1 MFLKQGG
8 VFKLIEMALVLSGK
22 RDLEDFDETLSYTKR
37 LPLVENIHHNDT
49 VGSADANDTNKEEN
63 KHSFSPKSQKKA
75 HSTDNHS
82 TNGAADYL
90 SCLANVCETQSVTP
104 KKKSTNEQLEASFN
118 SSVISKHNVI
128 ERVRLCSQR
137 HVQDKENCISP
148 KFQSPRK
155 RRLSAENQNTDGS
168 CNNLSYLANVC
179 ETQSVTPKK
188 KSMNEHFE
196 PPLTPTANL
205 KMLFSAVSPELRRRD
220 QLREETNKCRQCIS
234 SQIEDDDVP
243 SPKHHFSDSNLILDA
258 ESNKMLTTG
267 SRKEKSLGLLCQKF
281 LAKYPNYPDQ
291 NTGIDIS
298 LDEVARDLA
307 VERRRIYD
315 IVNVLESVEI
325 VSRVAKNKY
334 AWHGKTNL
342 CNTLAKLK
350 ALAERE
356 GFQEQMNKIK
366 EYERKKDLDDNFQP
380 YPFPDK
386 CHFDLDSEQGFSY
399 NIPKFLEK
407 SLGIMSQKFLML
419 FLVLKPKTV
428 NLDLAAKI
436 LIGDMTVDKTENS
449 KFKTKIRR
457 LYDIANI
464 LTSLDLIKKVHVT
477 EIRGR
482 KPAFKYIGPEI
493 DNTADINI
501 CSTDGCHRPSS
512 RHSLLDC
519 VKNQEIAHILNKPGK
534 KAISRSVTSQDDMFT
549 PNSTS
554 SNGKKAFSRH
564 ASFDSICEVAE
575 KERTKLFS
583 IKPSPLSTSQPC
595 SPTKDKNL
603 PQWKQFFPTPKD
615 NPQQIIWVQKGNEI
629 HEYHVIPSPGH
640 PLPLATAT
648 PVTKSDNGVHTPVSI
663 PSLTSGHALVATH
676 SVPVSTVGSKVSPAT
691 TEPSPLVHGT
701 LLKQPTN
708 NQLTPEQMKAVLK
721 SLKDP
726 VPVSA
731 HSGSSLVD
739 ASTQSSPT
747 ANQKTDSPSLSAK
760 SECEDNAKPV
770 PKQDQIQEADS
781 SNRPLTG
788 TGENGKR
795 QSPIRVLHLEPE
807 FQVDKDA
814 KADGDKTSENAPG
827 KDDLAVPLGSELNDI
842 EDKCF
847 KPISAPVVTALPT
860 HNCSC
865 CLSKHSIRASQ
876 PGTPKLVHLTNQTS
890 PHPVMQLPLLAVAS
904 VTASPAQVTNS
915 FAYTNTDIMS
925 SRGMKIHQ
933 LPSPHILTF
942 SPVPTIGIADN
953 SQPSQ
958 TLVAF
963 PVSQQ
968 SAMTL
973 ASVQLVQS
981 SCSASSQGNNV
992 QMKTPTPLTMHN
1004 PSTTPGGQMSFQ
1016 SPHSVLENIT
1026 FATPGSFYR
1035 NTPNPN
1041 LDQSSSQS
1049 SLLAGLKHANLNM
1062 QAQEKQPVCAGSAA
1076 RRLNLIES
1084 P

>member
-1 MFLKQGG
+1 
-8 VFKLIEMALVLSGK
+8 MALVLSGK
-22 RDLEDFDETLSYTKR
+22 RDLEDFDETLSYSKR

-63 KHSFSPKSQKKA
+63 KHSFSPKSPKKA

-155 RRLSAENQNTDGS
+155 RRLSAESQNTDGS

-205 KMLFSAVSPELRRRD
+205 KMLFSA
-220 QLREETNKCRQCIS
+220 
-234 SQIEDDDVP
+234 
-243 SPKHHFSDSNLILDA
+243 
-258 ESNKMLTTG
+258 
-267 SRKEKSLGLLCQKF
+267 
-281 LAKYPNYPDQ
+281 
-291 NTGIDIS
+291 
-298 LDEVARDLA
+298 
-307 VERRRIYD
+307 
-315 IVNVLESVEI
+315 
-325 VSRVAKNKY
+325 
-334 AWHGKTNL
+334 
-342 CNTLAKLK
+342 

-380 YPFPDK
+380 YPFTDK
-386 CHFDLDSEQGFSY
+386 CHFDLDSEQGFSN

-603 PQWKQFFPTPKD
+603 PQWKQFFSTPKD

-640 PLPLATAT
+640 PLPLAAAA
-648 PVTKSDNGVHTPVSI
+648 PMTKSDNGVHTPVSI
-663 PSLTSGHALVATH
+663 PSLTSGHTLVATH

-691 TEPSPLVHGT
+691 TEPSPLVHGA
-701 LLKQPTN
+701 LLKQPTS

-726 VPVSA
+726 VPVST

-747 ANQKTDSPSLSAK
+747 ANQETDSPSLSAI

-770 PKQDQIQEADS
+770 PKQNQIQEADS
-781 SNRPLTG
+781 SNDPLTG

-814 KADGDKTSENAPG
+814 KADGDKTLENAPG

-981 SCSASSQGNNV
+981 SCSASGQGNNV

-1016 SPHSVLENIT
+1016 SPHSVYQGLL
-1026 FATPGSFYR
+1026 FLSS
-1035 NTPNPN
+1035 
-1041 LDQSSSQS
+1041 LSSSSQERFNNFAFSSATKEFS
-1049 SLLAGLKHANLNM
+1049 SL
-1062 QAQEKQPVCAGSAA
+1062 
-1076 RRLNLIES
+1076 S
-1084 P
+1084 PLSLFSLSFSFFSLFLSSLSFSPLQKTQHFNFNVK